1 MERNFFQAKRDLEKI
16 TNEVNSLESELQQL
30 GAKYEEAM
38 AEQKKLSD
46 EAAIME
52 RRLVAADKLISGLG
66 SENVRFVI
74 VIYLLYKL
82 YEMVSEIFVP
92 IAKLIVAC
100 MRSFHKQ
107 GAQWLSGRV
116 LYLRLSGCRFEPPR
130 HHCVVSFSKT
140 H

>member
-74 VIYLLYKL
+74 FIYLLYKL
-82 YEMVSEIFVP
+82 YEMVSEILVP

-100 MRSFHKQ
+100 MHSFHK
-107 GAQWLSGRV
+107 
-116 LYLRLSGCRFEPPR
+116 
-130 HHCVVSFSKT
+130 
-140 H
+140 